1 MLLWPGMAVVE
12 CVAVGVPPQ
21 DGWMDVCLY
30 IGMASLLPKLCSGMD
45 KWAWGYGVGVM
56 LVSWSLHE

>member
-1 MLLWPGMAVVE
+1 MCGRGSVVLLRV
-12 CVAVGVPPQ
+12 C
-21 DGWMDVCLY
+21 GWMDGCVPY

-56 LVSWSLHE
+56 LVSWVTS

>member
-1 MLLWPGMAVVE
+1 MHALVAEWLL
-12 CVAVGVPPQ
+12 AVGVCVSMCVPESIP
-21 DGWMDVCLY
+21 GWMDVCLY

-56 LVSWSLHE
+56 LVS